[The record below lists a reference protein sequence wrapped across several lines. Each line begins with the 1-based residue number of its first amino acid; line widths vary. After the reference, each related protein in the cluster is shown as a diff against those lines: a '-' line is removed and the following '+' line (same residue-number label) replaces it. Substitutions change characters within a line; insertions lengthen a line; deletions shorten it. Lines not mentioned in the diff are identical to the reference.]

1 MCPPTN
7 YNIAYFNNARY
18 DELVHGALAV
28 PDQAKKNEMYAE
40 AQDIIWEEMP
50 IIPLMEQNNTWANK
64 NTFDGILIYP
74 DGAINVRNATIK

>member
-1 MCPPTN
+1 
-7 YNIAYFNNARY
+7 
-18 DELVHGALAV
+18 
-28 PDQAKKNEMYAE
+28 MYAR

-50 IIPLMEQNNTWANK
+50 IIPLMEQDNTWANK